1 MIFIVSIILM
11 FCFALSAVFIG
22 FAPNVYKLT
31 DKDFLS
37 KAMRNA
43 ELEAMQHGD
52 VYLRA
57 GVLDTNYS
65 TSTPDNT
72 TTASNFTYA
81 INSTGS
87 TINLVNIT
95 SNITV
100 AESATGVENI
110 IVSVEKN
117 RG

>member
-43 ELEAMQHGD
+43 ELEAMQYGN

-57 GVLDTNYS
+57 GTLDTN
-65 TSTPDNT
+65 TTNT
-72 TTASNFTYA
+72 TVGNNTTLTGNFTYV
-81 INSTGS
+81 INSTNS
-87 TINLVNIT
+87 TINLLNIT
-95 SNITV
+95 SSITV
-100 AESATGVENI
+100 AENTTTGVEEI
-110 IVSVEKN
+110 TVSVEKE
-117 RG
+117 

>member
-22 FAPNVYKLT
+22 FAPNVYKIT
-31 DKDFLS
+31 DKDFVS
-37 KAMRNA
+37 RAIQNA
-43 ELEAMQHGD
+43 ELEAMQRGD

-57 GVLDTNYS
+57 GVLNTN
-65 TSTPDNT
+65 TTIAPNTNT
-72 TTASNFTYA
+72 TTTTSPFTYV

-87 TINLVNIT
+87 TINIVNIT

-100 AESATGVENI
+100 KEVAGVDYITVSAE
-110 IVSVEKN
+110 K
-117 RG
+117 

>member
-1 MIFIVSIILM
+1 M

-22 FAPNVYKLT
+22 FSPNVYKLT
-31 DKDFLS
+31 GKDILS
-37 KAMRNA
+37 RAIRNA
-43 ELEAMQHGD
+43 ELEAMQYGD
-52 VYLRA
+52 IYLRA
-57 GVLDTNYS
+57 GFLDTNFS

-100 AESATGVENI
+100 AENTGVEYI
-110 IVSVEKN
+110 TVSVEK
-117 RG
+117 

>member
-1 MIFIVSIILM
+1 M

-31 DKDFLS
+31 DKDFVS
-37 KAMRNA
+37 KAIENA
-43 ELEAMQHGD
+43 ELEAMQYGD

-57 GVLDTNYS
+57 GVLNTN
-65 TSTPDNT
+65 TAIAPNTNT
-72 TTASNFTYA
+72 TTSPFTYV

-87 TINLVNIT
+87 TINIVNIT

-100 AESATGVENI
+100 KEVAGVDYITVSAE
-110 IVSVEKN
+110 K
-117 RG
+117 

>member
-31 DKDFLS
+31 DKDFVS
-37 KAMRNA
+37 KAIENA
-43 ELEAMQHGD
+43 ELEAMQYGD

-57 GVLDTNYS
+57 GVLDTNSS
-65 TSTPDNT
+65 TSLIPDNNT
-72 TTASNFTYA
+72 TVSLFTYV
-81 INSTGS
+81 INSTS
-87 TINLVNIT
+87 SSPINLVNIT

-100 AESATGVENI
+100 KEVAGVDYITVSAE
-110 IVSVEKN
+110 K
-117 RG
+117 

>member
-22 FAPNVYKLT
+22 FTPNAYRLV
-31 DKDFLS
+31 DKDFVS
-37 KAMRNA
+37 KAIMNA
-43 ELEAMQHGD
+43 ELQAMRYGD

-57 GVLDTNYS
+57 GVLDTDSN
-65 TSTPDNT
+65 TSTPDSNT
-72 TTASNFTYA
+72 TVSLFTYV

-87 TINLVNIT
+87 RVNEVNIT

-100 AESATGVENI
+100 AEDSDGADITVSA
-110 IVSVEKN
+110 EKE
-117 RG
+117 

>member
-31 DKDFLS
+31 DKDFVS
-37 KAMRNA
+37 KAIENA
-43 ELEAMQHGD
+43 ELEAMQYGD

-57 GVLDTNYS
+57 GVLNTN
-65 TSTPDNT
+65 TTIAPNTNT
-72 TTASNFTYA
+72 TTTTSPFTYV

-87 TINLVNIT
+87 TINIVNIT

-100 AESATGVENI
+100 KEVAGVDYITVSAE
-110 IVSVEKN
+110 K
-117 RG
+117 

>member
-31 DKDFLS
+31 NKDFYS
-37 KAMRNA
+37 QAIRNA
-43 ELEAMQHGD
+43 ELKAMRYGE

-57 GVLDTNYS
+57 GILDTNAA
-65 TSTPDNT
+65 TPAPNTNT
-72 TTASNFTYA
+72 TTSPFTYTVDSA
-81 INSTGS
+81 NV
-87 TINLVNIT
+87 TINQVNIT

-100 AESATGVENI
+100 TEDSEEIKNITVSAE
-110 IVSVEKN
+110 
-117 RG
+117 

>member
-22 FAPNVYKLT
+22 FAPNVYKIT
-31 DKDFLS
+31 DKDFVS
-37 KAMRNA
+37 RAIQNA
-43 ELEAMQHGD
+43 ELEAMQRGD

-57 GVLDTNYS
+57 GVLNT
-65 TSTPDNT
+65 NT
-72 TTASNFTYA
+72 TTTTSPFTYV

-87 TINLVNIT
+87 TINIVNIT

-100 AESATGVENI
+100 KEVAGVDYITVSAE
-110 IVSVEKN
+110 K
-117 RG
+117 

>member
-100 AESATGVENI
+100 AESATGVEYI
-110 IVSVEKN
+110 IVSVEK
-117 RG
+117 R